1 MTEPWTPDSVS
12 PGASPPAPGELP
24 ADLPAH
30 AKERLLH
37 MRQKRFFTSDLS
49 VSEFLLVKEVGFEPL
64 GMVMGSSI
72 YRIRP
77 NVPMASAWSLDDWRG
92 ELGDLTQALYHS
104 RELAMS
110 RMEEEAD
117 ALGADGII
125 GVRLKINLHAWG
137 SDIAEFVAIGTAV
150 RHAGGG
156 NFRNKANRPFQSD
169 LSGQDFWTLIKA
181 GYRPVGMVMGNCAY
195 FVPPSFV
202 NVVTGSSRST
212 ELAEYTHALYDAR
225 ELAIERLQAEAEDVG
240 ATGIVAVTVQELQHS
255 WRGQFGSPLAGQFQG
270 EIIEFF
276 SVGTAIVPYGEAS
289 IGVPTIA
296 VDAGR

>member
-1 MTEPWTPDSVS
+1 MADWTPE
-12 PGASPPAPGELP
+12 GQLP

-49 VSEFLLVKEVGFEPL
+49 VSEFLLVKEVGFDPL

-77 NVPMASAWSLDDWRG
+77 NVPSASAWAIDGWRG
-92 ELGDLTQALYHS
+92 ELSDLTQALYHS

-117 ALGADGII
+117 ALGADGIV

-150 RHAGGG
+150 KHQGGG
-156 NFRNKANRPFQSD
+156 NFRNKRGRPFQSD
-169 LSGQDFWTLIKA
+169 LSGQEFWTLLKS

-195 FVPPSFV
+195 YVPPWFV
-202 NVVTGSSRST
+202 TQVTGDSRSM

-225 ELAIERLQAEAEDVG
+225 ELAIERLQAEAEDLD
-240 ATGIVAVTVQELQHS
+240 AKGIVDVTVQELQHS
-255 WRGQFGSPLAGQFQG
+255 WRGQLGSPFGQFQG
-270 EIIEFF
+270 EIIEFY
-276 SVGTAIVPYGEAS
+276 VMGTAIIPYGESTLPA
-289 IGVPTIA
+289 VTLA
-296 VDAGR
+296 VDAGT

>member
-1 MTEPWTPDSVS
+1 MAEWTPE
-12 PGASPPAPGELP
+12 GQLP
-24 ADLPAH
+24 ADLPIH

-49 VSEFLLVKEVGFEPL
+49 VSEFLLVKEVGFDPL

-77 NVPMASAWSLDDWRG
+77 NVPSGSAWAMDDWRG
-92 ELGDLTQALYHS
+92 ELTDLTQALYHS
-104 RELAMS
+104 RELAMA

-125 GVRLKINLHAWG
+125 GVHLKINLHAWG

-150 RHAGGG
+150 KHAGGG
-156 NFRNKANRPFQSD
+156 NFNASSTTPVSFKNKAGRPFQSD
-169 LSGQDFWTLIKA
+169 LSGQEFWTLLKA

-195 FVPPSFV
+195 YVPPGFV
-202 NVVTGSSRST
+202 TQVTGDSRSM
-212 ELAEYTHALYDAR
+212 ELTEYTHAFYDAR
-225 ELAIERLQAEAEDVG
+225 ELAMERLQAEAEDLE
-240 ATGIVAVTVQELQHS
+240 AKGIVDVTVQELQHS
-255 WRGQFGSPLAGQFQG
+255 WQGRLGTPFGQFQG

-276 SVGTAIVPYGEAS
+276 IVGTAVIPYGESTLPA
-289 IGVPTIA
+289 VTLA

>member
-1 MTEPWTPDSVS
+1 MTETWTPE
-12 PGASPPAPGELP
+12 GQLP
-24 ADLPAH
+24 ADLPVH

-49 VSEFLLVKEVGFEPL
+49 VSEFLLVKEVGFDPL

-77 NVPMASAWSLDDWRG
+77 NVPMGSAFRFDEWRG
-92 ELGDLTQALYHS
+92 ELTDLTQALYHC

-110 RMEEEAD
+110 RLEEEAD

-125 GVRLKINLHAWG
+125 GVHLKINLHAWG
-137 SDIAEFVAIGTAV
+137 KDIAEFVAIGTAV
-150 RHAGGG
+150 KHAGGG
-156 NFRNKANRPFQSD
+156 NFRNKAGRPFQSD
-169 LSGQDFWTLIKA
+169 LSGQDFWTLLKA

-195 FVPPSFV
+195 YVPPSFV
-202 NVVTGSSRST
+202 TTVTGDSRSM

-225 ELAIERLQAEAEDVG
+225 ELAMERLQAEAEDLE
-240 ATGIVAVTVQELQHS
+240 ATGIVDVTVQELQHS
-255 WRGQFGSPLAGQFQG
+255 WRGQLGSTFGNFQG

-276 SVGTAIVPYGEAS
+276 TVGTAIIPYGESTLGA
-289 IGVPTIA
+289 VTIA